1 MLYIFARGRTQA
13 RAAAQWLELHP
24 GHWRAVTDGRELE
37 GVDSPK
43 LLLFGMYYA
52 NPRYTMIIDIVRAQ
66 RGFISCLE
74 DRRRP
79 GLLTG
84 L

>member
-1 MLYIFARGRTQA
+1 MLYILARDHSQA

-43 LLLFGMYYA
+43 LLLCGTYYA
-52 NPRYTMIIDIVRAQ
+52 NPRHMMIIDIVRAL
-66 RGFISCLE
+66 RGFISHLE
-74 DRRRP
+74 DRRDRV
-79 GLLTG
+79 
-84 L
+84 